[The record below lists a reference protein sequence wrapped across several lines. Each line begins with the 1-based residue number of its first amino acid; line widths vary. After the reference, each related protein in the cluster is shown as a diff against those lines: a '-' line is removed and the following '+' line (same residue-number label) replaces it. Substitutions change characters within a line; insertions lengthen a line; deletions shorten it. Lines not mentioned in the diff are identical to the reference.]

1 VKSLNFKLVKK
12 YLLFVMVLTISV
24 LSCGQNKKNDKNS
37 EQKPEMIFNEIDHN
51 YGVLDYQGN
60 GTYEFVFKNT
70 GKVPLIIKRV
80 DSSCGCTTPEWSKA
94 PIKPKGKGKIV
105 VKYDTKR
112 IGSFIK
118 SIKVYSN
125 AENSP
130 VELIVRGEVKV
141 TD

>member
-1 VKSLNFKLVKK
+1 MKK
-12 YLLFVMVLTISV
+12 YFLFSIVLAISV
-24 LSCGQNKKNDKNS
+24 ISCGQDNDK
-37 EQKPEMIFNEIDHN
+37 EQGSGKKPEMIFSKTDYN
-51 YGVLDYQGN
+51 YGAIDYNGN

-80 DSSCGCTTPEWSKA
+80 DSSCGCTTPEWSKE

-118 SIKVYSN
+118 SVKIYSN
-125 AENSP
+125 AKNSP
-130 VELIVRGEVKV
+130 VELIIRGEVKPA
-141 TD
+141 D

>member
-1 VKSLNFKLVKK
+1 VKK

-24 LSCGQNKKNDKNS
+24 LSCGQNKKNDKKS
-37 EQKPEMIFNEIDHN
+37 EQKPEMIFNETDYN
-51 YGVLDYQGN
+51 FGVLDFKGN
-60 GTYEFVFKNT
+60 GTYEFIFKNT

-80 DSSCGCTTPEWSKA
+80 DSSCGCTTPEWSKT
-94 PIKPKGKGKIV
+94 PVKPKGKGKIV

>member
-1 VKSLNFKLVKK
+1 VKK
-12 YLLFVMVLTISV
+12 YFLFIMVLAISV
-24 LSCGQNKKNDKNS
+24 ISCGQNNDEDQGSGK
-37 EQKPEMIFNEIDHN
+37 KPEMIFDETNYD
-51 YGVLDYQGN
+51 YGVIDYSGN

-80 DSSCGCTTPEWSKA
+80 DSSCGCTTPEWSKE

-118 SIKVYSN
+118 SVKIYSN
-125 AENSP
+125 AKNSP
-130 VELIVRGEVKV
+130 VELVIRGEVKPA
-141 TD
+141 D